1 MNEEQNINEPQKPA
15 PLQGDVISRFYAV
28 FSDYGNDLTQK
39 SIWFD
44 NPEKAIEYKNDKMKA
59 KGKYIILEKS
69 GENGL

>member
-1 MNEEQNINEPQKPA
+1 MSTEKTLLEAQPQQSCLDA
-15 PLQGDVISRFYAV
+15 VVSRFYAV
-28 FSDYGNDLTQK
+28 FSDYGHDLTQK

-44 NPEKAIEYKNDKMKA
+44 NPQKAIDYKNDKMNK